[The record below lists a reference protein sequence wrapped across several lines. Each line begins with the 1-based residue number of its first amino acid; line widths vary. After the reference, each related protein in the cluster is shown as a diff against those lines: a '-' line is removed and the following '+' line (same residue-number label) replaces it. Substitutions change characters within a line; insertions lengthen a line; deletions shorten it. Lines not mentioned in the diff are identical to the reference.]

1 MRHCR
6 ACGAEISSAERIRRT
21 DECPACASDLHSCR
35 NCRHFNPKVHN
46 QCEEPVAE
54 WVSDKERANFCDYF
68 AFSEGRGAGPAG
80 ERPSAQEAAREKW
93 KKLFE
98 S

>member
-6 ACGAEISSAERIRRT
+6 ACGAPVSAEKILRT
-21 DECPACASDLHSCR
+21 DECPACGGDLHSCR

-54 WVSDKERANFCDYF
+54 WVSDKERANYCDYF
-68 AFSEGRGAGPAG
+68 AFAERVGARDLGG
-80 ERPSAQEAAREKW
+80 KRSAQEEAREKW
-93 KKLFE
+93 KKLFRP
-98 S
+98 